1 LNLRG
6 IERMH
11 ARRRLVNQMMM
22 GFAVLSTAF
31 GVSVLIWVLWDLIGH
46 GLRHLTPALF
56 VLDTP
61 GPDRDG
67 GGLRNALVG
76 SLLLTF
82 WCMVFAVPIG
92 VLAGTWLSEYGKG
105 SALANIIRFVNQVLL
120 SAPSI
125 VLGVFLYAVM
135 VHPSG
140 IFTLRGFS
148 GWAGACALALIA
160 LPKIVVATENVLNLV
175 PDEMR
180 EAAFALGAPKSRVI
194 LDVTYRVA
202 ISGITTGLLLAFAQ
216 VIGETA
222 PLLFTALGNQF
233 FSVAMSGPMAA
244 LPPVIYSF
252 ALSPYDRWKE
262 LAWAG
267 ALLITFG
274 VLGLNI
280 LVRSLV
286 RASKT

>member
-1 LNLRG
+1 
-6 IERMH
+6 MY
-11 ARRRLVNQMMM
+11 ARRLLMNRIMMS
-22 GFAVLSTAF
+22 FAVICTAF
-31 GVSVLIWVLWDLIGH
+31 GVLFLLWVLWDLIVNGIRV
-46 GLRHLTPALF
+46 LSPRLF

-61 GPDRDG
+61 GPDDPG

-76 SLLLTF
+76 SLILTF
-82 WCMVFAVPIG
+82 WCMVFSIPIG
-92 VLAGTWLSEYGKG
+92 LLAGTWLSEYGKKNT
-105 SALANIIRFVNQVLL
+105 LANVVRLVNQVLL

-125 VLGVFLYAVM
+125 VLGVFLYAIM
-135 VHPSG
+135 VHPKG
-140 IFTLRGFS
+140 VFTLKGFS

-160 LPKIVVATENVLNLV
+160 VPKIVVATENMLNLV
-175 PDEMR
+175 PDQMR

-194 LDVTYRVA
+194 MNVTYRA
-202 ISGITTGLLLAFAQ
+202 ALSGIATGLLLAFAQ

-233 FSVAMSGPMAA
+233 FSLTMSGPMAA

-267 ALLITFG
+267 SFIIAFA

-280 LVRSLV
+280 LVRSTLK
-286 RASKT
+286 ASKT

>member
-1 LNLRG
+1 
-6 IERMH
+6 
-11 ARRRLVNQMMM
+11 MM
-22 GFAVLSTAF
+22 GFAVVATAL
-31 GVSVLIWVLWDLIGH
+31 GVLLLFWVLWDLITNGIRY
-46 GLRHLTPALF
+46 LSPKLF
-56 VLDTP
+56 VLDIP
-61 GPDRDG
+61 GPDDPG

-76 SLLLTF
+76 SLMLSF
-82 WCMVFAVPIG
+82 WCMVFSIPVGI
-92 VLAGTWLSEYGKG
+92 LAGTWLSEYGK
-105 SALANIIRFVNQVLL
+105 AHPLANVVRFVNQVLL

-135 VHPSG
+135 VHPKG

-160 LPKIVVATENVLNLV
+160 VPKIIVATESMLNLV
-175 PDEMR
+175 PDQMR

-194 LDVTYRVA
+194 MNVTYRA
-202 ISGITTGLLLAFAQ
+202 ALSGIATGLLLALAQ
-216 VIGETA
+216 IVGETA

-233 FSVAMSGPMAA
+233 FSLRMAGPMAA

-267 ALLITFG
+267 SFLIAAA

-280 LVRSLV
+280 LVRSTL
-286 RASKT
+286 KTTKA

>member
-1 LNLRG
+1 
-6 IERMH
+6 MY
-11 ARRRLVNQMMM
+11 ARRLLLNRIMM

-31 GVSVLIWVLWDLIGH
+31 GVCFLIWVLWDLIVY
-46 GLRHLTPALF
+46 GLRYFSPRLF

-61 GPDRDG
+61 GPDDRG
-67 GGLRNALVG
+67 GGLRNAVAG
-76 SLLLTF
+76 SLLLGF
-82 WCMVFAVPIG
+82 WCMVFSIPIG
-92 VLAGTWLSEYGKG
+92 ILAGTWLAEYGKKHL
-105 SALANIIRFVNQVLL
+105 LADIVRFVNQVLL

-135 VHPSG
+135 VHPKG

-160 LPKIVVATENVLNLV
+160 VPKIVVATENMLNLV
-175 PDEMR
+175 PDQMR
-180 EAAFALGAPKSRVI
+180 EAAFALEAPKSRVI
-194 LDVTYRVA
+194 MNITYRA
-202 ISGITTGLLLAFAQ
+202 ALSGIATGLLLALAQ

-233 FSVAMSGPMAA
+233 FSLQMSGPMAA

-252 ALSPYDRWKE
+252 ALSPYERWKE
-262 LAWAG
+262 LAWVG
-267 ALLITFG
+267 SFLIAFT

-280 LVRSLV
+280 LVRSTLK
-286 RASKT
+286 ASKA